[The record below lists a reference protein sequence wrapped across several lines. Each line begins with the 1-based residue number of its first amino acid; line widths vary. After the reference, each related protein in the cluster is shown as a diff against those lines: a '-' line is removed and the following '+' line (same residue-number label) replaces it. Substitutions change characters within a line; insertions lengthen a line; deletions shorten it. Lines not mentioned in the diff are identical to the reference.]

1 MNTNFDW
8 SQFLPTV
15 TAIAIAALGWAI
27 VHHQNLRREVTSE
40 KRKIRIGFLLEAYRK
55 LERACHYGGE
65 DQSDYK
71 LLLET
76 ALADIQLLGTLKQ
89 DQLAKGFAREF
100 AQNGTAQLD
109 ELLDELRRSLR
120 SELELEPIADKM
132 LHVRMTFEKNA
143 GKRTKLR

>member
-1 MNTNFDW
+1 MTSAFNW
-8 SQFLPTV
+8 SQLLPTLATIV
-15 TAIAIAALGWAI
+15 IAACGWAI
-27 VHHQNLRREVTSE
+27 VHQQNLRREVTAE

-55 LERACHYGGE
+55 LERACHYDGDDE
-65 DQSDYK
+65 TEYK
-71 LLLET
+71 LWLET

-89 DQLAKGFAREF
+89 DQLAKGFAKEF

-132 LHVRMTFEKNA
+132 LHLRMKFEKNA